1 MHLNTDFFVVGN
13 YAFGSNGR
21 IMIYPKKNCGSSRLW
36 NYTRLNKVS
45 HFYPQMNFTE
55 IEPKNHLHNHREC
68 IAIWSAPFILMR
80 ESFGRLNARYE
91 SVIILIIMGMHIYTN
106 LLIRGLALLV
116 WHIFWR
122 SSTRAE
128 LLMYLY
134 SMQYH
139 ICIYQT

>member
-1 MHLNTDFFVVGN
+1 MIYMHLNTDFFVVGN

-36 NYTRLNKVS
+36 DYTHLKFFLLS
-45 HFYPQMNFTE
+45 KDEFYINWTQIISTITE
-55 IEPKNHLHNHREC
+55 TVLPSDQPHLLGLY
-68 IAIWSAPFILMR
+68 FILMR

-116 WHIFWR
+116 WRIFWR
-122 SSTRAE
+122 SSTHA
-128 LLMYLY
+128 
-134 SMQYH
+134 
-139 ICIYQT
+139 